1 LILISRIS
9 EPVSGVVRFV
19 RFSLLLFFFFKK
31 KEISHAENKNEIRE
45 LKGVLVLVLVLVS
58 HPEKGWG

>member
-1 LILISRIS
+1 LILISRVS

-19 RFSLLLFFFFKK
+19 RFSLLLFFFKK

-45 LKGVLVLVLVLVS
+45 LKGVLVLVLVLGS

>member
-1 LILISRIS
+1 
-9 EPVSGVVRFV
+9 
-19 RFSLLLFFFFKK
+19 LLGFLFWFFFFFKK
-31 KEISHAENKNEIRE
+31 RKEISHAENKNEIRE

>member
-19 RFSLLLFFFFKK
+19 RFSLLLFFLK

>member
-1 LILISRIS
+1 
-9 EPVSGVVRFV
+9 
-19 RFSLLLFFFFKK
+19 LLGFLFCFFFLK

>member
-1 LILISRIS
+1 LLGIL
-9 EPVSGVVRFV
+9 FC
-19 RFSLLLFFFFKK
+19 FFFFLK

-45 LKGVLVLVLVLVS
+45 LKGVLVLVS